1 MWHIQHINPFTLT
14 SPGNVASLLWR
25 LLSSWVWKKHG
36 QAPLV
41 RLQPPPPAVQV
52 LPRAKPAYV
61 HLHTPDLS
69 LCETIQ
75 PCPNASKSLA
85 ENALKPHHNYNHFV

>member
-1 MWHIQHINPFTLT
+1 MAHPAHQPLHADIPWKRGVTLVAAALLMGVEEAW
-14 SPGNVASLLWR
+14 PG
-25 LLSSWVWKKHG
+25 
-36 QAPLV
+36 PLGT
-41 RLQPPPPAVQV
+41 PTAPPPAVQV